1 MFKKIQTGFR
11 KKKTNNKKNQ
21 TPNPTVFWIYV
32 FFWCVCHAVTNQ
44 ISSLVPSSDGLL
56 SFYLCFSLFSLPS
69 TNTLVP
75 MSQLQLPLRKERAGK
90 CDQPWR
96 FSRVRVLLSP
106 LLCSK
111 HIWHWLCSL
120 PSPAPQHG
128 FNTLCRSLTAFHTHL
143 LTSDRQQEKKEKQH
157 WAMKV
162 KDKFKTAKDRD
173 LHLPSAGQSVPPNL
187 HLLSFSFPSQGRKAL
202 LD

>member
-1 MFKKIQTGFR
+1 
-11 KKKTNNKKNQ
+11 
-21 TPNPTVFWIYV
+21 
-32 FFWCVCHAVTNQ
+32 
-44 ISSLVPSSDGLL
+44 
-56 SFYLCFSLFSLPS
+56 
-69 TNTLVP
+69 

-128 FNTLCRSLTAFHTHL
+128 FSMVCRSLTAFHTHL
-143 LTSDRQQEKKEKQH
+143 LTSDRQEEKKEKQH

-162 KDKFKTAKDRD
+162 KDKFRLIKTVTSTSQVLDKVSLLIYTYWAFLSPPRAGKHFNGQLQNHSHCEFIHMEGFQLSYTKSILIYLSVLIATELFSKA
-173 LHLPSAGQSVPPNL
+173 LHLNKLTVEVWRYL
-187 HLLSFSFPSQGRKAL
+187 WC
-202 LD
+202 

>member
-11 KKKTNNKKNQ
+11 KKTNNNNQKKS
-21 TPNPTVFWIYV
+21 NPKPHSLLDLCVLL
-32 FFWCVCHAVTNQ
+32 CVCHAVTNQ
-44 ISSLVPSSDGLL
+44 ISSLVPSSEGLL

-128 FNTLCRSLTAFHTHL
+128 FSMVCRSLTAFHTHL
-143 LTSDRQQEKKEKQH
+143 LTSDRQEEKKEKQH
-157 WAMKV
+157 
-162 KDKFKTAKDRD
+162 
-173 LHLPSAGQSVPPNL
+173 
-187 HLLSFSFPSQGRKAL
+187 
-202 LD
+202 